1 MVAQS
6 SAIPAAASLEQL
18 REQIRSV
25 TLEDEATCVK
35 DLLKSSSLSPDA
47 RARAKARAAQLVSG
61 ARARS
66 RERPLLDSFLQQF
79 ALSNEE
85 GVALMCLA
93 EGLLRIPDDET
104 ADRLIADKIA
114 SGNWS
119 AHAGASHSTWVNA
132 STWGLMLT
140 GKLIEPP
147 KQAREETASW
157 LQGLSRRISAP
168 MLRSAFR
175 QAMRIIGGEFVV
187 GRTIREA
194 LERSAKTPELS
205 LCSFDML
212 GEGARTW
219 ADAERYRKSYEQA
232 LDAIGSQRKGAPIDE
247 RSNLSVK
254 LSALEP
260 KYDLMHEG
268 LVMQR
273 LAPIVLDL
281 ARRAAA
287 ADVGFTID
295 AEEADRL
302 DVSLD
307 MFEALARDPQTRS
320 WQGLGIVIQAY
331 GKRAPHV
338 IEWVAALAH
347 ETGRRICVRLVKGA
361 YWDAEIKRAQ
371 ERGLASYPVFTRKM
385 STDVSYL
392 ANAERLFRHR
402 DVIYPMFA
410 THNAHTIAAVLE
422 LRPPGAKFEFQRLHG
437 MGALLHDEA
446 QRQIEGFPRV
456 RAYAPVG
463 QHEELLSYLV
473 RRLLE
478 NGANSSFVN
487 RFMNESVPVENV
499 VEDPIAALQA
509 AQSMS
514 NPQIPLPEDLYGAS
528 RENSA
533 GVDWGN
539 PQQLAE
545 QIASLQKSGEL
556 PHAAPSTLA
565 GPIQSPPHEVR
576 NPANHLELVGY
587 VSIATQAD
595 IALAFDKAGQARKAW
610 DDAGAAHRAD
620 CLVAAADKLR
630 AHRAELVRLLVK
642 EAGKTLPDAI
652 AEVREAEDF
661 CRYYAAQ
668 AREHFAEP
676 TVLPGPTGED
686 NKLSLRGRGVFACIS
701 PWNFPLAIFLGQVTA
716 ALVAGNSVVAKPAES
731 TPLVAALAVRL
742 LHEAGVPHDVLHFV
756 PAPGKVFGEVAF
768 KHPALGGVCFTGSTS
783 IAQFINRALAARD
796 GAIVPLIAETGGIN
810 AMIVDSSALLEQVAD
825 DVLTSAFTSAGQRC
839 SALRLLF
846 VQDDVADRLIEL
858 IAGGMQELQIGDPA
872 LPSTDVGP
880 VINKGAASKLED
892 YSQQVTQKGVKLLK
906 QCDLNQVR
914 HEGSYFAPRM
924 LELNSARELTSEEF
938 GPILHVV
945 RYKRE
950 NLHKDVLAAIRDAG
964 YGLTLGVH
972 TRIESVWQ
980 EIVAEA
986 AVGNIYINRNMIG
999 AVVGV
1004 QPFGGEGLSGTGP
1017 KAGGPHY
1024 LFRFATE
1031 RTLTVNT
1038 VATGGNARLLSLGT

>member
-1 MVAQS
+1 MAARS
-6 SAIPAAASLEQL
+6 SVVPTTPSLERL
-18 REQIRSV
+18 REQIRSA
-25 TLEDEATCVK
+25 TLQDETTCVK
-35 DLLKSSSLSPDA
+35 ALLESISLSPQA
-47 RARAKARAAQLVSG
+47 RDRIKARAAALVTG

-66 RERPLLDSFLQQF
+66 HERPLLDSFLQQF

-119 AHAGASHSTWVNA
+119 AHAGQSHSMWVNA

-140 GKLIEPP
+140 GKLVEPP
-147 KQAREETASW
+147 KQAREETSSW
-157 LQGLSRRISAP
+157 LQGLSRRLSAP
-168 MLRSAFR
+168 VLRAAFR

-187 GRTIREA
+187 GRTIEEA
-194 LERSAKTPELS
+194 LARSAKTPELE

-219 ADAERYRKSYEQA
+219 ADAERYRKSYEHA
-232 LDAIGSQRKGAPIDE
+232 LAAIGAQRKGTPIDE

-260 KYDLMHEG
+260 KYDLLHEG
-268 LVMQR
+268 LVAQR
-273 LAPIVLDL
+273 LTPIVMDL

-302 DVSLD
+302 DVSLNV
-307 MFEALARDPQTRS
+307 FEALARDETTQS

-331 GKRAPHV
+331 GKRAPLV
-338 IEWVAALAH
+338 IEWVASLARS
-347 ETGRRICVRLVKGA
+347 TGRRICIRLVKGA

-371 ERGLASYPVFTRKM
+371 ERGLASYPVFTRKA

-392 ANAERLFRHR
+392 ACAERLFRHR

-410 THNAHTIAAVLE
+410 THNAHTIAAVME
-422 LRPPGAKFEFQRLHG
+422 LCPPGAKFEFQRLHG

-446 QRQIEGFPRV
+446 RRQIEGFPRV

-463 QHEELLSYLV
+463 QHEDLLSYLV

-487 RFMNESVPVENV
+487 RFMNESVPVDTV
-499 VEDPIAALQA
+499 VEDPIAILQSID
-509 AQSMS
+509 SMP
-514 NPQIPLPEDLYGAS
+514 NPNIPLPKDLYGDT

-539 PQQLAE
+539 PQELAR
-545 QIASLQKSGEL
+545 QVAAVQKQESEL
-556 PHAAPSTLA
+556 PLAVPSTLA
-565 GPIQSPPHEVR
+565 GPIQSPPHEIR
-576 NPANHLELVGY
+576 NPANHAELVGR
-587 VSIATQAD
+587 VSFASRAD
-595 IALAFDKAGQARKAW
+595 IALAFDKAGKAQKAW
-610 DDAGAAHRAD
+610 DDAGATHRAV
-620 CLVAAADKLR
+620 CLVAAADGLR
-630 AHRAELVRLLVK
+630 THRAELVRLLVK
-642 EAGKTLPDAI
+642 EAGKTLQDAI

-676 TVLPGPTGED
+676 LALPGPTGED

-716 ALVAGNSVVAKPAES
+716 ALVAGNSVIAKPAET
-731 TPLVAALAVRL
+731 TPLVAALAVRI
-742 LHEAGVPHDVLHFV
+742 LHDAGVPHDVLHFV
-756 PAPGKVFGEVAF
+756 PAPGKLFGEVAF
-768 KHPALGGVCFTGSTS
+768 QHPALGGVCFTGSTAT
-783 IAQFINRALAARD
+783 AQFINRALAARD

-846 VQDDVADRLIEL
+846 VQEDVADRLIEL
-858 IAGGMQELQIGDPA
+858 IAGGMDQLQIGDPA
-872 LPSTDVGP
+872 EPSTDVGP
-880 VINKGAASKLED
+880 VIDVRAAAKLED
-892 YSQQVTQKGVKLLK
+892 YSNKALQRGIKLLK
-906 QCDLNQVR
+906 QCSLDKVKTQ
-914 HEGSYFAPRM
+914 GSFFAPRM
-924 LELNSARELTSEEF
+924 LELNDARELTSEEF

-950 NLHKDVLAAIRDAG
+950 KLDDVLAAIRATG

-980 EIVAEA
+980 QIVAEA

-1038 VATGGNARLLSLGT
+1038 VATGGNAKLLSLGG

>member
-6 SAIPAAASLEQL
+6 FAIPAAPSLDQL
-18 REQIRSV
+18 REQIRSA
-25 TLEDEATCVK
+25 TLQDEATCVK
-35 DLLKSSSLSPDA
+35 ALLKSTSLSLDA
-47 RARAKARAAQLVSG
+47 RSRAKARAAQLVSG

-119 AHAGASHSTWVNA
+119 VHAGASHSTWVNA

-140 GKLIEPP
+140 GKLIDPP
-147 KQAREETASW
+147 KQARDETNSW

-168 MLRSAFR
+168 VLRTAFR

-187 GRTIREA
+187 GRTIQEA
-194 LERSAKTPELS
+194 LDRSAKTPELT

-232 LDAIGSQRKGAPIDE
+232 LEAIGSQRKGTPIDE

-260 KYDLMHEG
+260 KYDLMHDG

-273 LAPIVLDL
+273 LAPIVTDL

-302 DVSLD
+302 DLSLNV
-307 MFEALARDPQTRS
+307 FEALARDQQTQS
-320 WQGLGIVIQAY
+320 WKGLGIVIQAY
-331 GKRAPHV
+331 GKRAPDV
-338 IEWVAALAH
+338 IEWVASLAR

-371 ERGLASYPVFTRKM
+371 ERGLSSFPVFTRKV
-385 STDVSYL
+385 STDISYL
-392 ANAERLFRHR
+392 ANAERLFKHR

-437 MGALLHDEA
+437 MGALLHAEA

-487 RFMNESVPVENV
+487 RFMNESVPVDTV

-509 AQSMS
+509 ADSMT
-514 NPQIPLPEDLYGAS
+514 NPHIPLPNNLYGAS
-528 RENSA
+528 RENSS

-565 GPIQSPPHEVR
+565 GQIQSQPHEVR
-576 NPANHLELVGY
+576 NPANLAELVGY
-587 VSIATQAD
+587 VSVASKED

-610 DDAGAAHRAD
+610 DDAGATHRAV
-620 CLVAAADKLR
+620 CLVGAADKLR
-630 AHRAELVRLLVK
+630 VHRAELVRLLVK

-676 TVLPGPTGED
+676 TVLPGPTGEE

-756 PAPGKVFGEVAF
+756 PAAGKVFGEVAL

-783 IAQFINRALAARD
+783 TAQFINRALAARD

-858 IAGGMQELQIGDPA
+858 IAGGMNELHIGDPA
-872 LPSTDVGP
+872 QPATDVGP
-880 VINKGAASKLED
+880 VINKSAASKLDD
-892 YSQQVTQKGVKLLK
+892 YSKKVAQRGVKVLK

-914 HEGSYFAPRM
+914 TEGSYFAPRM

-950 NLHKDVLAAIRDAG
+950 NLQSDVLAAIREAG

-1038 VATGGNARLLSLGT
+1038 VATGGNARLLSLGS

>member
-6 SAIPAAASLEQL
+6 SAIPTGPSLQEL
-18 REQIRSV
+18 REQIRSA
-25 TLEDEATCVK
+25 TLQDEVTCVK
-35 DLLKSSSLSPDA
+35 ALLKSSSFSLDA
-47 RARAKARAAQLVSG
+47 RARAKARAAALVTG
-61 ARARS
+61 ARRRA
-66 RERPLLDSFLQQF
+66 RERPLLDSFLQEF

-119 AHAGASHSTWVNA
+119 AHAGQSDSLWVNA

-140 GKLIEPP
+140 GKLVEPP
-147 KQAREETASW
+147 KQAREATSSW
-157 LQGLSRRISAP
+157 LQGLSRRLSAP
-168 MLRSAFR
+168 VLRAAFR

-187 GRTIREA
+187 GRTIEEA
-194 LERSAKTPELS
+194 LARSAKTPELS

-232 LDAIGSQRKGAPIDE
+232 LDAIGAQRKGTPIDQ

-260 KYDLMHEG
+260 RYDLLHEG
-268 LVMQR
+268 IVGQR
-273 LAPIVLDL
+273 LTPIVMDL

-302 DVSLD
+302 DVSLNV
-307 MFEALARDPQTRS
+307 FEALARDETTRS
-320 WQGLGIVIQAY
+320 WQGLGIVVQAY
-331 GKRAPHV
+331 GKRAPLV
-338 IEWVAALAH
+338 IEWVAALAR
-347 ETGRRICVRLVKGA
+347 ETGRRICIRLVKGA

-371 ERGLASYPVFTRKM
+371 ERGLASYPVFTRKV
-385 STDVSYL
+385 STDVSYI
-392 ANAERLFRHR
+392 ACAERLFRHR

-446 QRQIEGFPRV
+446 RRQIDGFPQV

-487 RFMNESVPVENV
+487 RFMNESVPVETV
-499 VEDPIAALQA
+499 VEDPMAALQSA
-509 AQSMS
+509 DSMT
-514 NPQIPLPEDLYGAS
+514 NPHIPLPKHLYGEA

-539 PQQLAE
+539 PQELAQ
-545 QIASLQKSGEL
+545 QIEALQKNVGEP
-556 PHAAPSTLA
+556 PHVAPSTLA
-565 GPIQSPPHEVR
+565 GQVQSAVEVR
-576 NPANHLELVGY
+576 NPANHAELVGR
-587 VSIATQAD
+587 VSFATRED
-595 IALAFDKAGQARKAW
+595 IALAFDKAGAARKAW

-620 CLVAAADKLR
+620 RLIAAAEGLR

-676 TVLPGPTGED
+676 ILMPGPTGEE

-716 ALVAGNSVVAKPAES
+716 ALVTGNSVVAKPAET
-731 TPLVAALAVRL
+731 TPLIAALAVRI
-742 LHEAGVPHDVLHFV
+742 LHDAGVPHDVLHFV
-756 PAPGKVFGEVAF
+756 PAPGRLFGEVAF
-768 KHPALGGVCFTGSTS
+768 KHPALGGVCFTGSTAT
-783 IAQFINRALAARD
+783 AQFINRALAARD

-825 DVLTSAFTSAGQRC
+825 DVITSAFTSAGQRC

-846 VQDDVADRLIEL
+846 VQEEVADRLIEL
-858 IAGGMQELQIGDPA
+858 IAGAMDELQIGDPA
-872 LPSTDVGP
+872 NPSTDVGP
-880 VINKGAASKLED
+880 VIDTRAAAKLEE
-892 YSQQVTQKGVKLLK
+892 YSTKALQRGVKLLK
-906 QCDLNQVR
+906 QCALNQVR
-914 HEGSYFAPRM
+914 TEGSYFAPRM
-924 LELNSARELTSEEF
+924 LELNDARELTSEEF

-945 RYKRE
+945 RYERDKIG
-950 NLHKDVLAAIRDAG
+950 DVLAAIRDTG

-972 TRIESVWQ
+972 TRIESFWQ
-980 EIVAEA
+980 EIVAGA
-986 AVGNIYINRNMIG
+986 AVGNIYVNRNMIG

-1038 VATGGNARLLSLGT
+1038 VATGGNAKLLSLGS

>member
-6 SAIPAAASLEQL
+6 SAIPVTPSLEQL

-25 TLEDEATCVK
+25 TLQDETTCIK
-35 DLLKSSSLSPDA
+35 ALQKSSTLSLDA
-47 RARAKARAAQLVSG
+47 RSRAKNRAAQLVSG

-114 SGNWS
+114 AGNWG
-119 AHAGASHSTWVNA
+119 AHAGQSHSTWVNA

-147 KQAREETASW
+147 KQAQEETSSW
-157 LQGLSRRISAP
+157 VQGLSRRISAP
-168 MLRSAFR
+168 VLRTAFR

-187 GRTIREA
+187 GRTIQEA
-194 LERSAKTPELS
+194 LERSAKTDELS

-219 ADAERYRKSYEQA
+219 ADAEKYRKSYEQA
-232 LDAIGSQRKGAPIDE
+232 LDAIGSQRKGTPIDE

-268 LVMQR
+268 LVGQR
-273 LAPIVLDL
+273 LAPIVQDL

-302 DVSLD
+302 DLSLNV
-307 MFEALARDPQTRS
+307 FEALARDKQTQK

-331 GKRAPHV
+331 GKRAPYV
-338 IEWVAALAH
+338 IEWVATLAR

-361 YWDAEIKRAQ
+361 YWDAEVKRAQ
-371 ERGLASYPVFTRKM
+371 ERGLTSYPVFTRKV

-392 ANAERLFRHR
+392 ACTERLFKHR

-410 THNAHTIAAVLE
+410 THNAHTMAAVLE

-437 MGALLHDEA
+437 MGALLHAEA
-446 QRQIEGFPRV
+446 KRQIEGFPRV

-463 QHEELLSYLV
+463 PHEDLLSYLV

-487 RFMNESVPVENV
+487 RFMNESVPVDTV

-509 AQSMS
+509 ADSMT
-514 NPQIPLPEDLYGAS
+514 NPHIPLPNNLYGAS

-545 QIASLQKSGEL
+545 QIASLQNSGEL
-556 PHAAPSTLA
+556 PRATPSTLA
-565 GPIQSPPHEVR
+565 GGAQAPHEVR
-576 NPANHLELVGY
+576 NPANLAEIVGY
-587 VSIATQAD
+587 VSVGTKED
-595 IALAFDKAGQARKAW
+595 IALAFDKAGAARKAW
-610 DDAGAAHRAD
+610 DDAGATHRAV

-630 AHRAELVRLLVK
+630 THRAELVRLLVK

-668 AREHFAEP
+668 ARENFAEP
-676 TVLPGPTGED
+676 LELPGPTGED

-716 ALVAGNSVVAKPAES
+716 ALVAGNSVVAKPAEA

-756 PAPGKVFGEVAF
+756 PSAGKLFGEVAL

-783 IAQFINRALAARD
+783 TAQFINRALAARD

-846 VQDDVADRLIEL
+846 VQDEVADRLIEL
-858 IAGGMQELQIGDPA
+858 IAGGMSELHIGDPSQPA
-872 LPSTDVGP
+872 TDVGP
-880 VINKGAASKLED
+880 VINKGSASKLEE
-892 YSQQVTQKGVKLLK
+892 YSKKVTQKGVKVLK

-914 HEGSYFAPRM
+914 TEGSYFAPRM
-924 LELNSARELTSEEF
+924 LELNNARELTSEEF

-950 NLHKDVLAAIRDAG
+950 NLHSDVLAAIREAG

-1038 VATGGNARLLSLGT
+1038 VATGGNAKLLSIGS

>member
-6 SAIPAAASLEQL
+6 SAIPPAPSLEQL
-18 REQIRSV
+18 REQIRSA
-25 TLEDEATCVK
+25 TLQDEASCVK
-35 DLLKSSSLSPDA
+35 ALLKSSSLSLDA

-114 SGNWS
+114 SGNWA

-147 KQAREETASW
+147 KQAREETSSW
-157 LQGLSRRISAP
+157 VQGLSRRISAP
-168 MLRSAFR
+168 VLRSAFR

-187 GRTIREA
+187 GRTIQEA

-232 LDAIGSQRKGAPIDE
+232 LDAIGAQRKGTPIDE

-260 KYDLMHEG
+260 KYDLMHET

-273 LAPIVLDL
+273 LAPIVRDL
-281 ARRAAA
+281 ARRAATY
-287 ADVGFTID
+287 DVGFTID

-302 DVSLD
+302 DVSLNV
-307 MFEALARDPQTRS
+307 FEALARDKQTQS
-320 WQGLGIVIQAY
+320 WRGLGIVIQAY

-338 IEWVAALAH
+338 IEWVAALAR
-347 ETGRRICVRLVKGA
+347 ETGRRVCVRLVKGA

-371 ERGLASYPVFTRKM
+371 ERGLSSYPVFTRKV
-385 STDVSYL
+385 STDISYL
-392 ANAERLFRHR
+392 ANAERLFKHR

-446 QRQIEGFPRV
+446 QRQIDGFPRV

-487 RFMNESVPVENV
+487 RFMNESVPVDTV

-509 AQSMS
+509 ADSMS
-514 NPQIPLPEDLYGAS
+514 NPHIPLPSNLYGAS
-528 RENSA
+528 RENSS

-565 GPIQSPPHEVR
+565 GKIESTPHEVR
-576 NPANHLELVGY
+576 NPANLAELVGY
-587 VSIATQAD
+587 VSVASKED

-610 DDAGAAHRAD
+610 DDAGASHRAA

-630 AHRAELVRLLVK
+630 VHRAELVRLLVK

-742 LHEAGVPHDVLHFV
+742 LHEAGVPRDVLHFV
-756 PAPGKVFGEVAF
+756 PAAGKVFGEVAF

-783 IAQFINRALAARD
+783 TAQFINRALAARD

-846 VQDDVADRLIEL
+846 VQDEIADRLIEL
-858 IAGGMQELQIGDPA
+858 IAGGMNELHIGDPSE
-872 LPSTDVGP
+872 PSTDVGP
-880 VINKGAASKLED
+880 VINKSAAAKLEE
-892 YSQQVTQKGVKLLK
+892 YSKKVTQKGVKVLK
-906 QCDLNQVR
+906 QCDLKHVR
-914 HEGSYFAPRM
+914 TEGSYFAPRM
-924 LELNSARELTSEEF
+924 LELNNARELTSEEF

-945 RYKRE
+945 RFKRE
-950 NLHKDVLAAIRDAG
+950 NLHSDVLAAIREAG

-1038 VATGGNARLLSLGT
+1038 VATGGNARLLSLGS

>member
-6 SAIPAAASLEQL
+6 SAIPTGPSLQEL
-18 REQIRSV
+18 REQIRSA
-25 TLEDEATCVK
+25 TLQDEVTCVK
-35 DLLKSSSLSPDA
+35 ALLKSSSFSLDA
-47 RARAKARAAQLVSG
+47 RARAKARAAALVTG
-61 ARARS
+61 ARRRA
-66 RERPLLDSFLQQF
+66 RERPLLDSFLQEF

-119 AHAGASHSTWVNA
+119 AHAGQSDSLWVNA

-140 GKLIEPP
+140 GKLVEPP
-147 KQAREETASW
+147 KQAREATSSW
-157 LQGLSRRISAP
+157 LQGLSRRLSAP
-168 MLRSAFR
+168 VLRAAFR

-187 GRTIREA
+187 GRTIEEA
-194 LERSAKTPELS
+194 LARSAKTPELS

-232 LDAIGSQRKGAPIDE
+232 LDAIGAQRKGTPIDQ

-260 KYDLMHEG
+260 RYDLLHEG
-268 LVMQR
+268 IVGQR
-273 LAPIVLDL
+273 LTPIVMDL

-302 DVSLD
+302 DVSLNV
-307 MFEALARDPQTRS
+307 FEALARDETTRS
-320 WQGLGIVIQAY
+320 WQGLGIVVQAY
-331 GKRAPHV
+331 GKRAPLV
-338 IEWVAALAH
+338 IEWVAALAR
-347 ETGRRICVRLVKGA
+347 EIGRRICIRLVKGA

-371 ERGLASYPVFTRKM
+371 ERGLASYPVFTRKV
-385 STDVSYL
+385 STDVSYI
-392 ANAERLFRHR
+392 ACAERLFRHR

-446 QRQIEGFPRV
+446 RRQIDGFPQV

-487 RFMNESVPVENV
+487 RFMNESVPVETV
-499 VEDPIAALQA
+499 VEDPMAALQSA
-509 AQSMS
+509 DSMT
-514 NPQIPLPEDLYGAS
+514 NPHIPLPKHLYGEA

-539 PQQLAE
+539 PQELAQ
-545 QIASLQKSGEL
+545 QIEALQKNVGEP
-556 PHAAPSTLA
+556 PHVAPSTLA
-565 GPIQSPPHEVR
+565 GQVQSAVEVR
-576 NPANHLELVGY
+576 NPANHAELVGR
-587 VSIATQAD
+587 VSFATRED
-595 IALAFDKAGQARKAW
+595 IALAFDKAGAARKAW

-620 CLVAAADKLR
+620 RLIAAAEGLR

-676 TVLPGPTGED
+676 ILMPGPTGEE

-716 ALVAGNSVVAKPAES
+716 ALVTGNSVVAKPAET
-731 TPLVAALAVRL
+731 TPLIAALAVRI
-742 LHEAGVPHDVLHFV
+742 LHDAGVPHDVLHFV
-756 PAPGKVFGEVAF
+756 PAPGRLFGEVAF
-768 KHPALGGVCFTGSTS
+768 KHPALGGVCFTGSTAT
-783 IAQFINRALAARD
+783 AQFINRALAARD

-825 DVLTSAFTSAGQRC
+825 DVITSAFTSAGQRC

-846 VQDDVADRLIEL
+846 VQEEVADRLIEL
-858 IAGGMQELQIGDPA
+858 IAGAMDELQIGDPA
-872 LPSTDVGP
+872 NPSTDVGP
-880 VINKGAASKLED
+880 VIDTRAAAKLEE
-892 YSQQVTQKGVKLLK
+892 YSTKALQRGVKLLK
-906 QCDLNQVR
+906 QCALNQVR
-914 HEGSYFAPRM
+914 TEGSYFAPRM
-924 LELNSARELTSEEF
+924 LELNDARELTSEEF

-945 RYKRE
+945 RYERDKIG
-950 NLHKDVLAAIRDAG
+950 DVLAAIRDTG

-972 TRIESVWQ
+972 TRIESFWQ
-980 EIVAEA
+980 EIVAGA
-986 AVGNIYINRNMIG
+986 AVGNIYVNRNMIG

-1038 VATGGNARLLSLGT
+1038 VATGGNAKLLSLGS

>member
-6 SAIPAAASLEQL
+6 SAVPAAPSLEEL
-18 REQIRSV
+18 REQIRSD
-25 TLEDEATCVK
+25 TLQDETTCVK
-35 DLLKSSSLSPDA
+35 ALLKSSSFSPDA
-47 RARAKARAAQLVSG
+47 RTRAKNRAAALVSG
-61 ARARS
+61 ARSRS
-66 RERPLLDSFLQQF
+66 KERPLLDSFLQQF

-93 EGLLRIPDDET
+93 EGLLRIPDDDT

-114 SGNWS
+114 AGNWG
-119 AHAGASHSTWVNA
+119 AHAGQSHSTWVNA

-140 GKLIEPP
+140 GHLIEPP

-157 LQGLSRRISAP
+157 LQSLSRRISAP
-168 MLRSAFR
+168 VLRTAFR

-187 GRTIREA
+187 GRTIDEA
-194 LERSAKTPELS
+194 LERSAKTAELS

-232 LDAIGSQRKGAPIDE
+232 LDAIGSQRKGTPIDE

-260 KYDLMHEG
+260 RYDLMHEG

-273 LAPIVLDL
+273 LAPTVIDL
-281 ARRAAA
+281 ARRAAKY
-287 ADVGFTID
+287 DVGFTID

-302 DVSLD
+302 DLSLNV
-307 MFEALARDPQTRS
+307 FEALARDKTTQS

-331 GKRAPHV
+331 GKRAPMV
-338 IEWVAALAH
+338 IEWVAALARA
-347 ETGRRICVRLVKGA
+347 TQRRICVRLVKGA
-361 YWDAEIKRAQ
+361 YWDAEVKRAQ
-371 ERGLASYPVFTRKM
+371 ERGLTSYPVFTRKV

-392 ANAERLFRHR
+392 ACAERLFRHR

-422 LRPPGAKFEFQRLHG
+422 LHPPGAKVEFQRLHG
-437 MGALLHDEA
+437 MGALLHAEA

-487 RFMNESVPVENV
+487 RFMNESVAVETV

-509 AQSMS
+509 ADSMT
-514 NPQIPLPEDLYGAS
+514 NPHIPLPKNLYGES
-528 RENSA
+528 RENSS

-565 GPIQSPPHEVR
+565 GKIQSSPHEVR
-576 NPANHLELVGY
+576 NPANRAELVGY
-587 VSIATQAD
+587 VSAASKED
-595 IALAFDKAGQARKAW
+595 ITLAFDKAGAARKAW
-610 DDAGAAHRAD
+610 DDAGATHRAV

-676 TVLPGPTGED
+676 LLLPGPTGED

-716 ALVAGNSVVAKPAES
+716 ALVAGNSVVAKPAET

-756 PAPGKVFGEVAF
+756 PAAGRLFGEVAF
-768 KHPALGGVCFTGSTS
+768 KHPALGGVCFTGSTGT
-783 IAQFINRALAARD
+783 AQFINRALAARD

-846 VQDDVADRLIEL
+846 VQDEVADRLIEL
-858 IAGGMQELQIGDPA
+858 IAGGMDQLLIGDPSVA
-872 LPSTDVGP
+872 STDVGP
-880 VINKGAASKLED
+880 VIDAKSASKLED
-892 YSQQVTQKGVKLLK
+892 YSNKAQQRGLKLLK
-906 QCDLNQVR
+906 QCTLNQVR
-914 HEGSYFAPRM
+914 TEGSYFAPRM
-924 LELNSARELTSEEF
+924 LELRDGRQLTSEEF

-945 RYKRE
+945 RFKRDK
-950 NLHKDVLAAIRDAG
+950 LSDVLASIREAG

-1038 VATGGNARLLSLGT
+1038 VATGGNAKLLSIGS

>member
-1 MVAQS
+1 MVAQT
-6 SAIPAAASLEQL
+6 SAIPVTPSLEQL
-18 REQIRSV
+18 REQIRSA
-25 TLEDEATCVK
+25 TLQDETSCIKA
-35 DLLKSSSLSPDA
+35 LLKSSSLSLDA
-47 RARAKARAAQLVSG
+47 RSRAKIRAAQLVSG
-61 ARARS
+61 ARTRS

-114 SGNWS
+114 AGNWG
-119 AHAGASHSTWVNA
+119 AHAGQSHSTWVNA

-147 KQAREETASW
+147 KQAQEETTSW
-157 LQGLSRRISAP
+157 VQGLSRRISAP
-168 MLRSAFR
+168 VLRTAFR

-187 GRTIREA
+187 GRTIQEA
-194 LERSAKTPELS
+194 LERSAKTSELS

-219 ADAERYRKSYEQA
+219 ADAEKYRKSYEQA
-232 LDAIGSQRKGAPIDE
+232 LDAIGSQRKGTPIDD

-268 LVMQR
+268 LVGQR
-273 LAPIVLDL
+273 LAPIVQAL
-281 ARRAAA
+281 ARRAAT

-302 DVSLD
+302 DLSLNV
-307 MFEALARDPQTRS
+307 FEALARDKQTQK

-338 IEWVAALAH
+338 IEWVATLAR

-361 YWDAEIKRAQ
+361 YWDAEVKRAQ
-371 ERGLASYPVFTRKM
+371 ERGLTSYPVFTRKV
-385 STDVSYL
+385 STDISYL
-392 ANAERLFRHR
+392 ACTERLFKHR

-437 MGALLHDEA
+437 MGALLHAEA
-446 QRQIEGFPRV
+446 KRQIEGFPRV

-463 QHEELLSYLV
+463 PHEDLLSYLV

-487 RFMNESVPVENV
+487 RFMNESVPVDTV

-509 AQSMS
+509 ADSMT
-514 NPQIPLPEDLYGAS
+514 NPHIPLPNNLYGAS

-545 QIASLQKSGEL
+545 QIASLQYSGEL
-556 PHAAPSTLA
+556 PRAVPSTLA
-565 GPIQSPPHEVR
+565 GGAQAPLEVR
-576 NPANHLELVGY
+576 NPANLAEVVGY
-587 VSIATQAD
+587 VSVGTKED
-595 IALAFDKAGQARKAW
+595 IALAFDKAGAARKAW
-610 DDAGAAHRAD
+610 DDAGATHRAV

-630 AHRAELVRLLVK
+630 THRAELVRLLVK

-668 AREHFAEP
+668 ARENFAEP
-676 TVLPGPTGED
+676 LELPGPTGED

-701 PWNFPLAIFLGQVTA
+701 PWNFPIAIFLGQVTA
-716 ALVAGNSVVAKPAES
+716 ALVAGNSVVAKPAEA

-756 PAPGKVFGEVAF
+756 PSAGKLFGEVAL

-783 IAQFINRALAARD
+783 TAQFINRALAARD

-846 VQDDVADRLIEL
+846 VQDEVADRLIEL
-858 IAGGMQELQIGDPA
+858 IAGGMNELQIGDPS
-872 LPSTDVGP
+872 LPATDVGP
-880 VINKGAASKLED
+880 VINKGSASKLEE
-892 YSQQVTQKGVKLLK
+892 YSKKVTQKGVKVLK

-914 HEGSYFAPRM
+914 TEGSYFAPRM
-924 LELNSARELTSEEF
+924 LELNNARELTSEEF

-950 NLHKDVLAAIRDAG
+950 NLHSDVLASIREAG

-1038 VATGGNARLLSLGT
+1038 VATGGNAKLLSIGS

>member
-6 SAIPAAASLEQL
+6 SAIPVTPSLEQL
-18 REQIRSV
+18 REQIRSA
-25 TLEDEATCVK
+25 TLQDETSCIKA
-35 DLLKSSSLSPDA
+35 LLKSSTLSLDA
-47 RARAKARAAQLVSG
+47 RSRAKNRAAQLVSG

-114 SGNWS
+114 SGNWG
-119 AHAGASHSTWVNA
+119 AHAGQSHSTWVNA

-140 GKLIEPP
+140 GKLIEPS
-147 KQAREETASW
+147 KQAQEETTSW
-157 LQGLSRRISAP
+157 VQGLSRRISAP
-168 MLRSAFR
+168 VLRTAFR

-187 GRTIREA
+187 GRTIQEA
-194 LERSAKTPELS
+194 LERSAKTSELS

-219 ADAERYRKSYEQA
+219 GDAEKYRKSYEQA
-232 LDAIGSQRKGAPIDE
+232 LDAIGSQRKGTPIDE

-268 LVMQR
+268 LVGQR
-273 LAPIVLDL
+273 LAPIVQDL

-287 ADVGFTID
+287 VDVGFTID

-302 DVSLD
+302 DLSLNV
-307 MFEALARDPQTRS
+307 FEALARDKQTQK

-338 IEWVAALAH
+338 IEWVATLAR

-361 YWDAEIKRAQ
+361 YWDAEVKRAQ
-371 ERGLASYPVFTRKM
+371 ERGLMSYPVFTRKV
-385 STDVSYL
+385 STDISYL
-392 ANAERLFRHR
+392 ACTERLFKHR

-410 THNAHTIAAVLE
+410 THNAHTMAAVLE

-437 MGALLHDEA
+437 MGALLHAEA
-446 QRQIEGFPRV
+446 KRQIENFPRV

-463 QHEELLSYLV
+463 PHEDLLSYLV

-487 RFMNESVPVENV
+487 RFMNESVPVDTV

-509 AQSMS
+509 ADSMT
-514 NPQIPLPEDLYGAS
+514 NPHIPLPNNLYGAS

-545 QIASLQKSGEL
+545 QIASLQGSGEL
-556 PHAAPSTLA
+556 PRAVPSTLA
-565 GPIQSPPHEVR
+565 GGAQAPHEVR
-576 NPANHLELVGY
+576 NPANLAELVGY
-587 VSIATQAD
+587 VSVGTKED
-595 IALAFDKAGQARKAW
+595 IALAFDKAGAARKAW
-610 DDAGAAHRAD
+610 DDAGATHRAV

-630 AHRAELVRLLVK
+630 THRAELVRLLVK

-668 AREHFAEP
+668 ARENFAEP
-676 TVLPGPTGED
+676 LELPGPTGED

-716 ALVAGNSVVAKPAES
+716 ALVAGNSVVAKPAEA

-756 PAPGKVFGEVAF
+756 PSAGKLFGEVAL

-783 IAQFINRALAARD
+783 TAQFINRALAARD

-846 VQDDVADRLIEL
+846 VQEEVADRLIEL
-858 IAGGMQELQIGDPA
+858 IAGGMDELQIGDPS
-872 LPSTDVGP
+872 LPATDVGP
-880 VINKGAASKLED
+880 VINKGSASKLEE
-892 YSQQVTQKGVKLLK
+892 YSKKVTQKGVKVLK

-914 HEGSYFAPRM
+914 TEGSYFAPRM
-924 LELNSARELTSEEF
+924 LELNNARELTSEEF

-950 NLHKDVLAAIRDAG
+950 NLHSDVLAAIREAG

-1038 VATGGNARLLSLGT
+1038 VATGGNAKLLSIGS

>member
-6 SAIPAAASLEQL
+6 SAIPAVPSLEEL
-18 REQIRSV
+18 REQIRSA
-25 TLEDEATCVK
+25 TLQDETRCVQA
-35 DLLKSSSLSPDA
+35 LLESSSFSIDA
-47 RARAKARAAQLVSG
+47 RARARARAAALVTG
-61 ARARS
+61 ARARA

-93 EGLLRIPDDET
+93 EGLLRIPDDDT

-119 AHAGASHSTWVNA
+119 AHAGQSHSTWVNA

-140 GKLIEPP
+140 GKLVELP
-147 KQAREETASW
+147 KQAREETTSW
-157 LQGLSRRISAP
+157 VQSLSRRLSAP
-168 MLRSAFR
+168 VLRTAFR

-187 GRTIREA
+187 GRTIEEA
-194 LERSAKTPELS
+194 LARSAKTPELA

-232 LDAIGSQRKGAPIDE
+232 LDAIGAQRKGTPIDE

-260 KYDLMHEG
+260 KYDQMHEG
-268 LVMQR
+268 LVAQR
-273 LAPIVLDL
+273 LTPIVMDL

-302 DVSLD
+302 DVSLNV
-307 MFEALARDPQTRS
+307 FEALARDRTTQS

-331 GKRAPHV
+331 GKRAPLV
-338 IEWVAALAH
+338 IEWVATLARI
-347 ETGRRICVRLVKGA
+347 TGRRICIRLVKGA

-371 ERGLASYPVFTRKM
+371 ERGLASYPVFTRKV

-392 ANAERLFRHR
+392 ACAERLFRHR

-410 THNAHTIAAVLE
+410 THNAHTLAAVLE

-446 QRQIEGFPRV
+446 KRQIEDFPRV

-463 QHEELLSYLV
+463 HHEELLSYLV

-487 RFMNESVPVENV
+487 RFMNESVPVDTV
-499 VEDPIAALQA
+499 VEDPIAALQSA
-509 AQSMS
+509 DSMT
-514 NPQIPLPEDLYGAS
+514 NPNIPLPKDLYGDS

-539 PQQLAE
+539 PQELAK
-545 QIASLQKSGEL
+545 QIAALQKQDSEL
-556 PHAAPSTLA
+556 PLAAPSTLA
-565 GPIQSPPHEVR
+565 GPIQSPPQEVR
-576 NPANHLELVGY
+576 NPADRAELVGR
-587 VSIATQAD
+587 VSAATRED
-595 IALAFDKAGQARKAW
+595 IALAFDKAAQARKAW
-610 DDAGAAHRAD
+610 DGAGATHRAV
-620 CLVAAADKLR
+620 CLVAAADGLR
-630 AHRAELVRLLVK
+630 LHRAQLVRLLVK

-676 TVLPGPTGED
+676 LALPGPTGED

-716 ALVAGNSVVAKPAES
+716 ALVAGNSVVAKPAET
-731 TPLVAALAVRL
+731 TPLVAALAVRI

-756 PAPGKVFGEVAF
+756 PAPGKLFGEVAF

-783 IAQFINRALAARD
+783 TAQFINRALAARD

-858 IAGGMQELQIGDPA
+858 IAGGMDQLQIGDPA
-872 LPSTDVGP
+872 APSTDVGP
-880 VINKGAASKLED
+880 VIDTKSASKLED
-892 YSQQVTQKGVKLLK
+892 YSKKALQRGIKLLK
-906 QCDLNQVR
+906 QCSLDKVQS
-914 HEGSYFAPRM
+914 EGSYFAPRM
-924 LELNSARELTSEEF
+924 FELNDARELTSEEF

-945 RYKRE
+945 RYKRDK
-950 NLHKDVLAAIRDAG
+950 LRDVLAAIRDAG

-1038 VATGGNARLLSLGT
+1038 VATGGNAKLLSLGS

>member
-6 SAIPAAASLEQL
+6 SAIPTGPSLPEL
-18 REQIRSV
+18 REQIRSA
-25 TLEDEATCVK
+25 TLQDEATCVK
-35 DLLKSSSLSPDA
+35 ALLNSSSFSLDA
-47 RARAKARAAQLVSG
+47 RARAKARAAALVTG
-61 ARARS
+61 ARRRA
-66 RERPLLDSFLQQF
+66 RERPLLDSFLQEF

-119 AHAGASHSTWVNA
+119 AHAGQSDSLWVNA

-140 GKLIEPP
+140 GKLVEPP
-147 KQAREETASW
+147 KQAREATSSW
-157 LQGLSRRISAP
+157 LQGLSRRLSAP
-168 MLRSAFR
+168 VLRAAFR

-187 GRTIREA
+187 GRTIEEA
-194 LERSAKTPELS
+194 LARSAKTPGLS

-219 ADAERYRKSYEQA
+219 ADAERYRKSYEHA
-232 LDAIGSQRKGAPIDE
+232 LDAIGAQRSGTPIDQ

-260 KYDLMHEG
+260 RYDLLHEG
-268 LVMQR
+268 IVGQR
-273 LAPIVLDL
+273 LTPIVMDL

-302 DVSLD
+302 DVSLNV
-307 MFEALARDPQTRS
+307 FEALARDETTRS
-320 WQGLGIVIQAY
+320 WQGLGIVVQAY
-331 GKRAPHV
+331 GKRAPVV
-338 IEWVAALAH
+338 IEWVAALAR
-347 ETGRRICVRLVKGA
+347 ETGRRICIRLVKGA

-371 ERGLASYPVFTRKM
+371 ERGLASYPVFTRKV
-385 STDVSYL
+385 STDVSYI
-392 ANAERLFRHR
+392 ACAERLFRHR

-446 QRQIEGFPRV
+446 RRQIDGFPQV

-487 RFMNESVPVENV
+487 RFMNESVPVETV
-499 VEDPIAALQA
+499 VEDPIAALQSA
-509 AQSMS
+509 DSMT
-514 NPQIPLPEDLYGAS
+514 NPHIPLPKNLYGET

-539 PQQLAE
+539 PQELAQ
-545 QIASLQKSGEL
+545 QIEALQKNVGEP
-556 PHAAPSTLA
+556 PHVVPSTLA
-565 GPIQSPPHEVR
+565 GQVQSPVEVR
-576 NPANHLELVGY
+576 NPANHAELVGR
-587 VSIATQAD
+587 VSFATRED
-595 IALAFDKAGQARKAW
+595 IALAFDKAGAARKAW

-620 CLVAAADKLR
+620 RLIAAAEGLR

-676 TVLPGPTGED
+676 MVMPGPTGEE

-716 ALVAGNSVVAKPAES
+716 ALVTGNSVVAKPAET
-731 TPLVAALAVRL
+731 TPLIAALAVRI
-742 LHEAGVPHDVLHFV
+742 LHDAGVPHDVLHFV
-756 PAPGKVFGEVAF
+756 PAPGRLFGEVAF
-768 KHPALGGVCFTGSTS
+768 KHPALGGVCFTGSTAT
-783 IAQFINRALAARD
+783 AQFINRALAARD

-825 DVLTSAFTSAGQRC
+825 DVITSAFTSAGQRC

-846 VQDDVADRLIEL
+846 VQEEVADRLIEL
-858 IAGGMQELQIGDPA
+858 IAGAMDELQIGDPA
-872 LPSTDVGP
+872 NPSTDVGP
-880 VINKGAASKLED
+880 VIDTRAAAKLEE
-892 YSQQVTQKGVKLLK
+892 YSTRALQRGVKLLK
-906 QCDLNQVR
+906 QCALNQVR
-914 HEGSYFAPRM
+914 TEGSYFAPRM
-924 LELNSARELTSEEF
+924 LELSDARELTSEEF

-950 NLHKDVLAAIRDAG
+950 KLSDVLAAIRDTG

-972 TRIESVWQ
+972 TRIESFWQ
-980 EIVAEA
+980 EIVAGA
-986 AVGNIYINRNMIG
+986 AVGNIYVNRNMIG

-1038 VATGGNARLLSLGT
+1038 VATGGNAKLLSLGS

>member
-6 SAIPAAASLEQL
+6 SAVPTAPSLEEL
-18 REQIRSV
+18 REQIRSN
-25 TLEDEATCVK
+25 TLQDEPTCVK
-35 DLLKSSSLSPDA
+35 ALLKSTSFSLDA
-47 RARAKARAAQLVSG
+47 RARAKARAAALVSG
-61 ARARS
+61 ARARA

-93 EGLLRIPDDET
+93 EGLLRIPDDGT

-114 SGNWS
+114 AGNWS
-119 AHAGASHSTWVNA
+119 AHAGASASTWVNA

-147 KQAREETASW
+147 PQARDETTSW
-157 LQGLSRRISAP
+157 VQGLSRRLSAP
-168 MLRSAFR
+168 VLRTAFR

-187 GRTIREA
+187 GRTIDEA
-194 LERSAKTPELS
+194 LARSAKSDELS

-232 LDAIGSQRKGAPIDE
+232 LDAIGSQRRGTPIDE

-260 KYDLMHEG
+260 KYDLMHDG

-273 LAPIVLDL
+273 LAPIVTDL
-281 ARRAAA
+281 ARRAAK

-302 DVSLD
+302 DLSLD
-307 MFEALARDPQTRS
+307 VFEALARDKTTQS

-331 GKRAPHV
+331 GKRAPLV
-338 IEWVAALAH
+338 IEWVASLARA
-347 ETGRRICVRLVKGA
+347 TQRRICIRLVKGA

-371 ERGLASYPVFTRKM
+371 ERGLTSYPVFTRKM
-385 STDVSYL
+385 STDVSYI
-392 ANAERLFRHR
+392 ACAERLFRHR

-437 MGALLHDEA
+437 MGALLHAEA
-446 QRQIEGFPRV
+446 KRQIDGFPRV

-487 RFMNESVPVENV
+487 RFMNESVPVDTV
-499 VEDPIAALQA
+499 VEDPIAALQSA
-509 AQSMS
+509 DSMT
-514 NPQIPLPEDLYGAS
+514 NPHIPLPQNLYGES

-539 PQQLAE
+539 PQQLAQ
-545 QIASLQKSGEL
+545 QIASLQKTGEL

-565 GPIQSPPHEVR
+565 GKIQSPLVEVR
-576 NPANHLELVGY
+576 NPANRAELVGH
-587 VSIATQAD
+587 VSSATRED
-595 IALAFDKAGQARKAW
+595 IALAFDKGGQARKAW
-610 DDAGAAHRAD
+610 DDAGATHRAV
-620 CLVAAADKLR
+620 CLVAAADGLR

-676 TVLPGPTGED
+676 LVLPGPTGED

-701 PWNFPLAIFLGQVTA
+701 PWNFPLAIFLGQVAA
-716 ALVAGNSVVAKPAES
+716 ALVAGNSVVAKPAET
-731 TPLVAALAVRL
+731 TPLVAALAVRI

-756 PAPGKVFGEVAF
+756 PAPGKLLGEVAF

-783 IAQFINRALAARD
+783 TAQFINRALAARD

-846 VQDDVADRLIEL
+846 VQEDVADRLIEL
-858 IAGGMQELQIGDPA
+858 IAGGMDQLQIGDPA
-872 LPSTDVGP
+872 LPATDVGP
-880 VINKGAASKLED
+880 VIDTKSASKLED
-892 YSQQVTQKGVKLLK
+892 YSKKALQRGVKLLK

-914 HEGSYFAPRM
+914 NEGSYFAPRM
-924 LELNSARELTSEEF
+924 LELNDARELTSEEF

-945 RYKRE
+945 RYQRDK
-950 NLHKDVLAAIRDAG
+950 LGDVLAAIREAG

-1038 VATGGNARLLSLGT
+1038 VATGGNARLLSMGS

>member
-6 SAIPAAASLEQL
+6 SAIPSPPSQDEL
-18 REQIRSV
+18 REQIRSA
-25 TLEDEATCVK
+25 TLQDETSCVK
-35 DLLKSSSLSPDA
+35 ALLKNSNLSLDARSRAKARATSLVAGA
-47 RARAKARAAQLVSG
+47 RARAK
-61 ARARS
+61 
-66 RERPLLDSFLQQF
+66 ERPLLDSFLQEF

-93 EGLLRIPDDET
+93 EGLLRIPDDGT

-119 AHAGASHSTWVNA
+119 AHAGASSSLWVNA
-132 STWGLMLT
+132 STWGLKLT
-140 GKLIEPP
+140 GRLVEPP
-147 KQAREETASW
+147 KQAREETTSW
-157 LQGLSRRISAP
+157 LQGLSRRLSAP
-168 MLRSAFR
+168 VLRSAFR

-187 GRTIREA
+187 GRTIDEA
-194 LERSAKTPELS
+194 LARSAKTPELS

-219 ADAERYRKSYEQA
+219 ADAERYRQSYEQA
-232 LDAIGSQRKGAPIDE
+232 LDAIGSQRKGTPIDE

-268 LVMQR
+268 VVMQR
-273 LAPIVLDL
+273 LTPIVMDL

-302 DVSLD
+302 DLSLNV
-307 MFEALARDPQTRS
+307 FEALARDKTTRS

-331 GKRAPHV
+331 GKRAPLV
-338 IEWVAALAH
+338 IEWVASLARA
-347 ETGRRICVRLVKGA
+347 TQRRICVRLVKGA

-371 ERGLASYPVFTRKM
+371 ERGLTSYPVFTRKV

-392 ANAERLFRHR
+392 ACAERLFRYR

-446 QRQIEGFPRV
+446 KRQIEGFPRV

-463 QHEELLSYLV
+463 HHEELLSYLV

-487 RFMNESVPVENV
+487 RFMNESVPVDTV
-499 VEDPIAALQA
+499 VEDPIAALQSA
-509 AQSMS
+509 DSMT
-514 NPQIPLPEDLYGAS
+514 NPHIPLPKHLYGES

-545 QIASLQKSGEL
+545 QIASLQKAGSEL

-565 GPIQSPPHEVR
+565 GNIQASPTEVR
-576 NPANHLELVGY
+576 NPANRAELVGY
-587 VSIATQAD
+587 VSMATRED
-595 IALAFDKAGQARKAW
+595 IALAFDNAGQARKAW
-610 DDAGAAHRAD
+610 DDAGATHRAV
-620 CLVAAADKLR
+620 CLMAAADGLR
-630 AHRAELVRLLVK
+630 AHRTELVRLLVK

-668 AREHFAEP
+668 AREHFADP
-676 TVLPGPTGED
+676 LALPGPTGED
-686 NKLSLRGRGVFACIS
+686 NKLFLRGRGVFACIS
-701 PWNFPLAIFLGQVTA
+701 PWNFPLAIFLGQVAA
-716 ALVAGNSVVAKPAES
+716 ALVAGNSVVAKPAEA
-731 TPLVAALAVRL
+731 TPLVAALAVRV
-742 LHEAGVPHDVLHFV
+742 LHEAGVPKDVLHFV
-756 PAPGKVFGEVAF
+756 PASGKLLGEVAF
-768 KHPALGGVCFTGSTS
+768 KHPALGGVCFTGSTGT
-783 IAQFINRALAARD
+783 AQFINRALAARD

-846 VQDDVADRLIEL
+846 VQEEVSDRLIEL
-858 IAGGMQELQIGDPA
+858 IAGGMDQLHIGDPSVPA
-872 LPSTDVGP
+872 TDVGP
-880 VINKGAASKLED
+880 VINAGAASKLED
-892 YSQQVTQKGVKLLK
+892 YSQKVQQKGIKLLK
-906 QCDLNQVR
+906 QCTLNQVR
-914 HEGSYFAPRM
+914 TEGSYFAPRM
-924 LELNSARELTSEEF
+924 LELSDARQLTSEEF

-945 RYKRE
+945 RYKRDK
-950 NLHKDVLAAIRDAG
+950 LSDVLAAIREAG

-1038 VATGGNARLLSLGT
+1038 VATGGNAKLLSLGS

>member
-6 SAIPAAASLEQL
+6 SAIPSPPPLEEL
-18 REQIRSV
+18 REQIRSA
-25 TLEDEATCVK
+25 TLQDETTCVK
-35 DLLKSSSLSPDA
+35 ALLKSSSLSLDARSRAKARATALVTGA
-47 RARAKARAAQLVSG
+47 RARAKD
-61 ARARS
+61 
-66 RERPLLDSFLQQF
+66 RPLLDSFLQQF

-119 AHAGASHSTWVNA
+119 AHAGASSSIWVNA
-132 STWGLMLT
+132 SAWGLMLT
-140 GKLIEPP
+140 GRLIEPP

-157 LQGLSRRISAP
+157 LQGLSRRLSAP
-168 MLRSAFR
+168 VLRSAFR

-187 GRTIREA
+187 GRTIEEA
-194 LERSAKTPELS
+194 LARSAKTPELS

-219 ADAERYRKSYEQA
+219 ADAVRYRKSYEQA
-232 LDAIGSQRKGAPIDE
+232 LDAIGSQRKGTPIDE

-268 LVMQR
+268 LVMSR
-273 LAPIVLDL
+273 LAPIVTDL

-302 DVSLD
+302 DLSLNV
-307 MFEALARDPQTRS
+307 FEALARDKTTQS

-331 GKRAPHV
+331 GKRAPLV
-338 IEWVAALAH
+338 IEWGASLARA
-347 ETGRRICVRLVKGA
+347 TGRRICIRLVKGA
-361 YWDAEIKRAQ
+361 YWDAEVKRAQ
-371 ERGLASYPVFTRKM
+371 ERGLTSYPVFTRKV

-392 ANAERLFRHR
+392 ACAERLFKHR

-437 MGALLHDEA
+437 MGGLLHDEVKK
-446 QRQIEGFPRV
+446 QIEGFPRV
-456 RAYAPVG
+456 RTYAPVG
-463 QHEELLSYLV
+463 PHEDLLSYLV

-487 RFMNESVPVENV
+487 RFMNESVPVDTV
-499 VEDPIAALQA
+499 VEDPIAALQSA
-509 AQSMS
+509 DSMT
-514 NPQIPLPEDLYGAS
+514 NPHIPLPNKLYGES

-545 QIASLQKSGEL
+545 QIASLQKTGEL
-556 PHAAPSTLA
+556 PIAAPSTLA
-565 GPIQSPPHEVR
+565 GKIQSSPTEVR
-576 NPANHLELVGY
+576 NPANRSELVGY
-587 VSIATQAD
+587 VSNATRED

-610 DDAGAAHRAD
+610 DDAGATHRAV
-620 CLVAAADKLR
+620 CLVAAAEGLR

-676 TVLPGPTGED
+676 LALPGPTGED

-716 ALVAGNSVVAKPAES
+716 ALVAGNSVVAKPAEA

-742 LHEAGVPHDVLHFV
+742 LHEAGVPQDVLHFV
-756 PAPGKVFGEVAF
+756 PAAGKLFGEVAF
-768 KHPALGGVCFTGSTS
+768 KHPALGGVCFTGSTGT
-783 IAQFINRALAARD
+783 AQFINRALAARD

-846 VQDDVADRLIEL
+846 VQDEVADRLIEL
-858 IAGGMQELQIGDPA
+858 IAGGMDELHIGDPSV
-872 LPSTDVGP
+872 PSTDVGP
-880 VINKGAASKLED
+880 VINAGAASKLED
-892 YSQQVTQKGVKLLK
+892 YSQKVQQKGIKLLK
-906 QCDLNQVR
+906 QCALNQVR
-914 HEGSYFAPRM
+914 TEGSYFAPRM
-924 LELNSARELTSEEF
+924 LELSDARQLTSEEF

-945 RYKRE
+945 RYKRDK
-950 NLHKDVLAAIRDAG
+950 LSDVLAAIREAG

-1038 VATGGNARLLSLGT
+1038 VATGGNAKLLSLGS

>member
-6 SAIPAAASLEQL
+6 SAVPTVPSLEEL
-18 REQIRSV
+18 REQIRST
-25 TLEDEATCVK
+25 TLQDEATCVK
-35 DLLKSSSLSPDA
+35 ALLKSSSFSLDG
-47 RARAKARAAQLVSG
+47 RARAKARAAALVSG
-61 ARARS
+61 ARARA

-140 GKLIEPP
+140 GQLIEPP
-147 KQAREETASW
+147 KQAREETSSW
-157 LQGLSRRISAP
+157 VQSLSRRLSTP
-168 MLRSAFR
+168 VLRTAFR

-187 GRTIREA
+187 GRTIEEA
-194 LERSAKTPELS
+194 LARSAKSSELS

-219 ADAERYRKSYEQA
+219 ADAERYRQSYEQA
-232 LDAIGSQRKGAPIDE
+232 LDAIGSQRKGMPIDE

-260 KYDLMHEG
+260 RYDLMHDG

-273 LAPIVLDL
+273 LAPIVIDL
-281 ARRAAA
+281 ARRAAKV
-287 ADVGFTID
+287 DVGFTID

-302 DVSLD
+302 DLSLNV
-307 MFEALARDPQTRS
+307 FEALARDRTTQS

-331 GKRAPHV
+331 GKRAPLV
-338 IEWVAALAH
+338 IEWVAALAR
-347 ETGRRICVRLVKGA
+347 ETQRRICVRLVKGA

-371 ERGLASYPVFTRKM
+371 ERGLTSYPVFTRKM

-392 ANAERLFRHR
+392 SCAERLFRHR

-437 MGALLHDEA
+437 MGELLHNEA
-446 QRQIEGFPRV
+446 QRQVEGFPRV

-487 RFMNESVPVENV
+487 RFMNESVPVDTV
-499 VEDPIAALQA
+499 VEDPIALLQSA
-509 AQSMS
+509 DSMT
-514 NPQIPLPEDLYGAS
+514 NPHIPLPQNLYGAS

-539 PQQLAE
+539 PQQLAQ

-556 PHAAPSTLA
+556 PNAAPSTLA
-565 GPIQSPPHEVR
+565 GKVQSPRVEVR
-576 NPANHLELVGY
+576 NPANRAELVGH
-587 VSIATQAD
+587 VSAATRED
-595 IALAFDKAGQARKAW
+595 IALAFDKAGAARKAW
-610 DDAGAAHRAD
+610 DDAGATHRAV
-620 CLVAAADKLR
+620 CLVAAADGLR

-676 TVLPGPTGED
+676 LALPGPTGED

-701 PWNFPLAIFLGQVTA
+701 PWNFPLAIFLGQVA
-716 ALVAGNSVVAKPAES
+716 AGLVAGNSVVAKPAET
-731 TPLVAALAVRL
+731 TPLVAALAVRI

-756 PAPGKVFGEVAF
+756 PTSGKLFGEVAF
-768 KHPALGGVCFTGSTS
+768 KHPALGGVCFTGSTAT
-783 IAQFINRALAARD
+783 AQFINRALAARD

-858 IAGGMQELQIGDPA
+858 IAGGMDQLQIGDPA
-872 LPSTDVGP
+872 IPSIDVGP
-880 VINKGAASKLED
+880 VIDFMSATKLED
-892 YSQQVTQKGVKLLK
+892 YSKKVLQKGVKLLK
-906 QCDLNQVR
+906 QCTLNQVR
-914 HEGSYFAPRM
+914 SEGSYFAPRM
-924 LELNSARELTSEEF
+924 LELGDARELTSEEF

-950 NLHKDVLAAIRDAG
+950 KLSDVLAAIREAG

-1038 VATGGNARLLSLGT
+1038 VATGGNARLLSLGS